1 MKFYPRAHENRLPTN
16 HPSLRGPRKAFM
28 KAAAT
33 NFLYLQILFLALFA
47 YIFGS
52 LFQQAPHTHNL
63 NVLYVDYD
71 NGIIGTTIRSA
82 YNQLQGDSFPT
93 LVERSPSE
101 FATADDLIREV
112 CDTQYWAALY
122 TSRGASDRLQQAALT
137 GDSAAYDKT
146 DVLTYVWN
154 EARYSAVIDSSVSA
168 NLQTL
173 SSEARVVYAAG
184 NWTGAIENATT
195 ATFSIFADPWQL
207 TSINIQPTTQGS
219 RLIYNTLV
227 IILILIQEFF
237 YLGTINSLYE
247 AFKIYSHL
255 NPHRIIIFRNLVS
268 IAYTFI
274 GSLCTVG
281 AIWAF
286 RSDWQ
291 VNGNQFVLSWAIL
304 WLFAHVNF
312 LTLDVF
318 TVWLPPPFVPMAL
331 ITWIVLNITSILL
344 PFELSPGFY
353 SWAYAMPA
361 HEVYQVLVDIWSGG
375 CNPKLSYALP
385 VLFAFELSGLTFG
398 GIGVY
403 RRAHYAVIKNE
414 AEQQAFQAR
423 LDTAVAFFQEKEEK
437 RRKEWAAAAM
447 SRGSSEANAVNE
459 EKGEKMDEKER
470 EGLADVIQRE
480 DNEIRRVQTQASR
493 NVNFGPSFG
502 FAFGS
507 DASS

>member
-1 MKFYPRAHENRLPTN
+1 MKFYPRAHENRLPIN

-28 KAAAT
+28 KAVAT

-47 YIFGS
+47 YIFGA
-52 LFQQAPHTHNL
+52 LYQQASHTNNL

-71 NGIIGTTIRSA
+71 NGIVGTTIRNA
-82 YNQLQGDSFPT
+82 YNQLQGDSFPS

-101 FATADDLIREV
+101 FATTDDLIREV

-122 TSRGASDRLQQAALT
+122 TSRGASDRLQAALT
-137 GDSAAYDKT
+137 SGSAAYDKA
-146 DVLTYVWN
+146 DILTYVWN
-154 EARYSAVIDSSVSA
+154 EARYSAVIDSSISA
-168 NLQTL
+168 SLQTL
-173 SSEARVVYAAG
+173 SSEARIVYAAG

-227 IILILIQEFF
+227 IILVLIQEFF

-247 AFKIYSHL
+247 AFKIYSRL
-255 NPHRIIIFRNLVS
+255 NPHRIIVFRNLVS
-268 IAYTFI
+268 IAYTFV

-286 RSDWQ
+286 RADWQ
-291 VNGNQFVLSWAIL
+291 VNSNQFALTWAIL
-304 WLFAHVNF
+304 WLFAHANF

-331 ITWIVLNITSILL
+331 ITWVVLNVTSILL
-344 PFELSPGFY
+344 PFELSPGFFH
-353 SWAYAMPA
+353 WAYAMPA
-361 HEVYQVLVDIWSGG
+361 HEVYQVFVDIWSGG

-385 VLFAFELSGLTFG
+385 VLFAFELSGLIFS
-398 GIGVY
+398 GIGVH
-403 RRAHYAVIKNE
+403 RRAHYAVIKDE
-414 AEQQAFQAR
+414 AEQQALQAR
-423 LDTAVAFFQEKEEK
+423 VDTAVAFVQQKEEE
-437 RRKEWAAAAM
+437 RRKELTTAAM
-447 SRGSSEANAVNE
+447 SRESSEINVVNKE
-459 EKGEKMDEKER
+459 EGEEMDENER
-470 EGLADVIQRE
+470 EELADVIRQE
-480 DNEIRRVQTQASR
+480 DTEMRRVQTQSSR

-507 DASS
+507 DTNS